1 MLVARKLMRDS
12 RGSLSDAAVVA
23 LLVCL
28 LGSAPAIAQ
37 ADGDIPSGP
46 IVQQTPNSDSM
57 NLNAAL
63 ARLGRNPRD
72 LDALIDAGQAALTVG
87 DVDAAIGFFR
97 RAEQVT
103 PGNAR
108 VRAGLARALVRSG
121 NPFDAIPLFDEAE
134 RAGAMDAAVALDRGL
149 AYDLVADNATAQ
161 RYYRQALV
169 GGQSEEATRRLA
181 ISLAIAGD
189 KRASGSMISPL
200 LMRQDKASWRARAF
214 SLAILGQT
222 EEAITV
228 VNGTLPPGLAAG
240 IAPYLR
246 YMPKL
251 TPAQQAAAANFGQ
264 FPRASE
270 IGRDDPRVAL
280 YAPAT
285 TRRPALASADSG
297 LIPRGEP
304 LGRNG
309 RNRDNRDNRD
319 NRSANRNAN
328 AQAGRERPPEV
339 AVLETPAPRHSAP
352 VPRPTVAIAPALP
365 TPVRVTAPAPA
376 RPVSPPSTAIV
387 QPATPALAAAT
398 PPILTPARPAPVAQS
413 AVPPVA
419 APISAPMPPPVVA
432 VVPVAPAAAPAPV
445 MQTSTASVKPSVPAP
460 PVPPAPRRMSLAE
473 AFSDL
478 GRPTADATPAS
489 GAVDIRRIR
498 PARVPAAGTAA
509 SAPAAPVHPSRI
521 WVQLA
526 TGRDKSALA
535 FDFRR
540 MAREAETAFKSKRP
554 YVSNWGQSNRL
565 LTGPFETEAAAN
577 AFMGQLR
584 RASISGAFVWTS
596 PAGQVVDALA
606 GR

>member
-1 MLVARKLMRDS
+1 MRDS

-352 VPRPTVAIAPALP
+352 VPRPTVAIAPAMP